1 VAETIAARHWGT
13 ASAHRLSRFTETIAR
28 QRELSLLA
36 VMIAL
41 GVFVTVRAPQ
51 FLSAANLSQVT
62 ILAAIIAVAAVGEAL
77 VILTRNV
84 DLSVDSTIGLV
95 AYSVADILRAHAL
108 GLPEA
113 IAFGIGL
120 GLLLG
125 IVNGIIVTVFRVPAI
140 VATLGTLSVYRG
152 CAYLIAGGGQ
162 ISLSDLPPDYIA
174 LARATVLGVPLFVV
188 LAAVIAVL
196 TGLCLRQTR
205 FGRQVYAVGSNP
217 QAAAILGIRSRLVVF
232 AVFAVC
238 GLLAGVA
245 GVLWGAKFGTIT
257 AGAADG
263 AVLQIVAAVVVGGVN
278 IFGGSGTVLGAAL
291 GALFLGLI
299 ANALTLL
306 RLSQF
311 WLQAIYG
318 AVILVAVAADAVIV
332 RQMRRAAVER
342 TAR

>member
-1 VAETIAARHWGT
+1 VAETIIERDWPKTPG
-13 ASAHRLSRFTETIAR
+13 LSRFTETIAR
-28 QRELSLLA
+28 QRELSLLV
-36 VMIAL
+36 VMLAL
-41 GVFVTVRAPQ
+41 GAFVTFRAPQ
-51 FLSAANLSQVT
+51 FLSAANLTQVT

-95 AYSVADILRAHAL
+95 AYSVADILRARAL

-125 IVNGIIVTVFRVPAI
+125 IVNGTIVSVFRVPAI

-152 CAYLIAGGGQ
+152 GAYLIAGGGQ
-162 ISLSDLPPDYIA
+162 ISLSDLPSDYIA
-174 LARATVLGVPLFVV
+174 LARATVFGVPLFVV
-188 LAAVIAVL
+188 LAVVL
-196 TGLCLRQTR
+196 AGATGLCLRQTR

-217 QAAAILGIRSRLVVF
+217 QAAEILGIRSRLVVF
-232 AVFAVC
+232 AAFAVC

-318 AVILVAVAADAVIV
+318 AVILVAVAADAIIV

-342 TAR
+342 TGR